1 MMQQISIYLTSIILG
16 IMLFFSFVVAPVTFT
31 ALNEENARKFIRKI
45 FPYYY
50 IVNLAISVLVLIL
63 FIILKIF
70 SLDFYLIL
78 SVTVL
83 DEENSRK
90 FIRKIFPYY
99 YNVNLVISFLV
110 LIFFVIQKTFSLNF
124 YLILTVAILF
134 VLSNYILMPL
144 INKYKDENQDKKFKY
159 SHFIS
164 VVINFIQMILLVIIL
179 I

>member
-1 MMQQISIYLTSIILG
+1 MLSQLSSYLTSIILG
-16 IMLFFSFVVAPVTFT
+16 IMLFFSFVVAPITFT
-31 ALNEENARKFIRKI
+31 VLNEE
-45 FPYYY
+45 
-50 IVNLAISVLVLIL
+50 S
-63 FIILKIF
+63 
-70 SLDFYLIL
+70 
-78 SVTVL
+78 
-83 DEENSRK
+83 SRK

-110 LIFFVIQKTFSLNF
+110 LIFFVIQKNFSLNF

-134 VLSNYILMPL
+134 ALSNYVLMPL

-164 VVINFIQMILLVIIL
+164 VLINFIQMLFLVIIL